1 MWPGWG
7 RLEMAVKAT
16 GSEAGREGGEGTT
29 KTIMIQEGVMTSP
42 TIGPFLP
49 HTTISHMQ
57 VGERGCFDL

>member
-1 MWPGWG
+1 
-7 RLEMAVKAT
+7 MAVKAT

-49 HTTISHMQ
+49 HTTIGHMQ